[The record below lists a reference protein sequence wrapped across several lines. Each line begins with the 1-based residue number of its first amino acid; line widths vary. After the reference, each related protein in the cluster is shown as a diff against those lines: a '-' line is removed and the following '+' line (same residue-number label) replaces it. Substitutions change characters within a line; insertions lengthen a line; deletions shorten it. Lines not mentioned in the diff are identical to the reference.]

1 MEYLN
6 YLLAV
11 VICFISIYIGFFLA
25 LIAKEELKA
34 GNKYLLVFQKA
45 LFAIVV
51 VSTIFV
57 IDNIYISLILLG
69 ILIYFMFIGHQI
81 RDIFI
86 YLVFGVLLYL
96 NSRYGNL
103 FLMQS
108 ALVFLYGLP
117 AGSLLAFNMI
127 KSKKKRI
134 AKHIFTRYIWFVVVA
149 LVLFMVF

>member
-11 VICFISIYIGFFLA
+11 VICFISIYAGFFLA

-34 GNKYLLVFQKA
+34 GNKYFLVFQKA
-45 LFAIVV
+45 ILAVVV

-57 IDNIYISLILLG
+57 IDNVYVSFILLG
-69 ILIYFMFIGHQI
+69 VLVYFMFIAHHVK
-81 RDIFI
+81 DIFI
-86 YLVFGVLLYL
+86 YLLFGVLLYL
-96 NSRYGNL
+96 NSQYGNL

-117 AGSLLAFNMI
+117 AGSLLTFKMI
-127 KSKKKRI
+127 RRKKSKI
-134 AKHIFTRYIWFVVVA
+134 LTSIFMKYIWFVVVA